1 MVLLAGADSKLSE
14 RLASELADV
23 ETRFTAE
30 LLSDL
35 PAVNSLV
42 EHTERYRG
50 KMLRPMLVLTSGL
63 AVSDDGLT
71 LTDAHRTIAAVVEMV
86 HMATLVHDDVL
97 DEAAVRRG
105 GATIN
110 RLHGNEAAVMLGD
123 YLISHAY
130 HLCGSLDRPDVA
142 RLIARTTNTVCE
154 GELLQLANRNN
165 WELDEATYEQ
175 IIWRKTASLTGACC
189 RLGAM
194 LHGVDDE
201 RTDALQA
208 YGEQVGMA
216 FQIIDDVLDLV
227 GHTEV
232 VGKSLRLDLHKGK
245 LTLPLI
251 RGLGQVDG
259 NARRQL
265 RALLTEASRENLEA
279 EDDAGR
285 HVFMQVRK
293 ILDQLGAIRAARQKA
308 ARLVAAA
315 RGGLALLA
323 DRPPRTLLADMADA
337 VLDRRF

>member
-1 MVLLAGADSKLSE
+1 MVLLAGGNTQLAQ
-14 RLASELADV
+14 RLAGELSDV
-23 ETRFTAE
+23 ESRLSVE

-35 PAVNSLV
+35 PAVNALV

-63 AVSDDGLT
+63 GASPDGQT
-71 LTDAHRTIAAVVEMV
+71 LTDAHRAIAAVVEMV
-86 HMATLVHDDVL
+86 HLATLVHDDVL
-97 DEAAVRRG
+97 DEAEVRRG

-130 HLCGSLDRPDVA
+130 HLCSSLDRPDAA

-165 WELDEATYEQ
+165 WDLDEATYEQ

-201 RTDALQA
+201 RADALQA

-227 GHTEV
+227 GHPHV

-251 RGLGQVDG
+251 RGLGQSDG
-259 NARRQL
+259 DVRRRL
-265 RALLTEASRENLEA
+265 RGLMAQATRVGLEA
-279 EDDAGR
+279 DEPEGR
-285 HVFMQVRK
+285 EVFVQVRD
-293 ILDQLGAIRAARQKA
+293 LLEQVGAIRAARQKA
-308 ARLVAAA
+308 SRLVAAA
-315 RGGLALLA
+315 RQGLGVLA
-323 DRPPRTLLADMADA
+323 DLPPRGLLADMAEA
-337 VLDRRF
+337 VLGRQY